1 MLLKVIVTIVA
12 LLAGLG
18 LLLVVSVRALRRF
31 VHSFWPH
38 S

>member
-1 MLLKVIVTIVA
+1 MLKLAVAIVA
-12 LLAGLG
+12 LLAVLG

-31 VHSFWPH
+31 VRSFWPH